1 MPQTFK
7 EEELEEIELL
17 FEWAVDPILQ
27 FLRKRCQEIS
37 PTQDIN
43 LVQTLMK
50 IFRILLQELDDP
62 KFFPQLDAKIR
73 INLIDSKFAF
83 AVIWSLGASVT
94 TDFRKT
100 FDLFVKKLF
109 NGDIKVETKNEEQ
122 KKKKVSLPERGLLYD
137 YMYKLK

>member
-1 MPQTFK
+1 M
-7 EEELEEIELL
+7 
-17 FEWAVDPILQ
+17 
-27 FLRKRCQEIS
+27 
-37 PTQDIN
+37 
-43 LVQTLMK
+43 
-50 IFRILLQELDDP
+50 
-62 KFFPQLDAKIR
+62 R

-109 NGDIKVETKNEEQ
+109 SGDIKVDTKNEES

-137 YMYKLK
+137 YIYKLKGNKTEGEWAQWVDLIDVAETIPNNANPH